1 MAESRSRSHKTA
13 RGSYVPANSTSAF
26 CPLPSDF
33 PGWRYTAVL
42 VSGAAAIGFRSKTG
56 RAIAVAVAGPP
67 KAPEL
72 LWRREIALID
82 PAIPETA
89 EPYHQVME
97 LPWEQAIVAV
107 RPSVARIESV
117 ARTALA
123 SLIRELASGGWTVR
137 AVGVVGSPDRSLQK
151 IGNEHI
157 RAHAAEGILFRRV
170 LESAAEH
177 HHLKWVGLSEEQIGP
192 ASLELGAVA
201 DVAAHLKALGRQAG
215 APWRVDERAA
225 ATAAWLALVSGQG

>member
-82 PAIPETA
+82 PAGPETA

-177 HHLKWVGLSEEQIGP
+177 HHLKCVGLSEKQIGP
-192 ASLELGAVA
+192 ASLELGAVR
-201 DVAAHLKALGRQAG
+201 DGAAPLQPPAAQTRR
-215 APWRVDERAA
+215 PWGLHDPAR
-225 ATAAWLALVSGQG
+225 